1 MRRKRAG
8 HILIKL
14 VAALLIICAALL
26 LLGKYGL
33 SVTRYTLSSDRL
45 PDSFEGFRIVQL
57 SDLHGSEFGADNKR
71 LVRAVAD
78 ESPDII
84 VMTGD
89 FIGKNQNYLPGLKI
103 LVDQLVT
110 IAPVYFVSGNHDW
123 ASGEIEDLADML
135 ANAGV
140 TYLKNEY
147 LPLTRG
153 GESILLCGVEDP
165 NGRAD
170 MIRPDELV
178 DIINKDFPDSFVVL
192 LGHRNYWITKYPE
205 LKVDII
211 FCGHSH
217 GGIIRIPGVGGLLG
231 TSGELLPRY
240 DAGLFESGRYVMI
253 VSRGLGNSISVP
265 RFANTPEIVT
275 LTLNKTQS

>member
-33 SVTRYTLSSDRL
+33 SVTRYTLPSDRL

>member
-1 MRRKRAG
+1 
-8 HILIKL
+8 
-14 VAALLIICAALL
+14 
-26 LLGKYGL
+26 
-33 SVTRYTLSSDRL
+33 
-45 PDSFEGFRIVQL
+45 
-57 SDLHGSEFGADNKR
+57 
-71 LVRAVAD
+71 
-78 ESPDII
+78 
-84 VMTGD
+84 
-89 FIGKNQNYLPGLKI
+89 
-103 LVDQLVT
+103 
-110 IAPVYFVSGNHDW
+110 
-123 ASGEIEDLADML
+123 
-135 ANAGV
+135 
-140 TYLKNEY
+140 
-147 LPLTRG
+147 
-153 GESILLCGVEDP
+153 
-165 NGRAD
+165 

>member
-103 LVDQLVT
+103 LVDQLVA

>member
-89 FIGKNQNYLPGLKI
+89 FIGKNQNCLPGLKI

>member
-153 GESILLCGVEDP
+153 
-165 NGRAD
+165 AD

>member
-1 MRRKRAG
+1 MHRKRAG

-103 LVDQLVT
+103 LVDQLVA